1 MGIAISLKK
10 YLDQQGVAYEVLTH
24 HYTTSSLAA
33 AQAANVPAGSL
44 AKPVILEDE
53 QGYVMAV
60 LPANCRLEL
69 GSLHQL
75 LHRRLGLATE
85 KEVTGLFKD
94 CELGAIPPVGAPY
107 GLQVVVDDS
116 LDSQP
121 DIYFEGG
128 DHRALLHIRHTELEG
143 LLPGARHGQISHRVI

>member
-1 MGIAISLKK
+1 MGISRRLKN
-10 YLDQQGVAYEVLTH
+10 YLDQQGVAYDVLPH

-33 AQAANVPAGSL
+33 ARAANVPTGSL
-44 AKPVILEDE
+44 AKSVILEDE
-53 QGYVMAV
+53 QGYLMAV

-69 GSLHQL
+69 GALHRL

-85 KEVTGLFKD
+85 QEVAELFKD
-94 CELGAIPPVGAPY
+94 CELGAIPPVGEAY
-107 GLQVVVDDS
+107 GLGVVVDER

-128 DHRALLHIRHTELEG
+128 DHRALLHVRHKALAG
-143 LLPGARHGQISHRVI
+143 LLPGARRGHISRQVV

>member
-1 MGIAISLKK
+1 MGIAKRLKN
-10 YLDQQGVAYEVLTH
+10 YLEQQGVDYEVLTH
-24 HYTTSSLAA
+24 HRTTSSLAA

-44 AKPVILEDE
+44 AKPVILEDD

-69 GSLHQL
+69 GSLHLL

-85 KEVTGLFKD
+85 QEVADLFQD
-94 CELGAIPPVGAPY
+94 CELGAIPPVGEAY
-107 GLQVVVDDS
+107 GLEVVVDDS
-116 LDSQP
+116 LARQS

-128 DHRALLHIRHTELEG
+128 DHRALLHVRHAALAE
-143 LLPGARHGQISHRVI
+143 LLPGARHGRISHRVI

>member
-1 MGIAISLKK
+1 MGIAKRLKNF
-10 YLDQQGVAYEVLTH
+10 LDQQGVAYEVLAH
-24 HYTTSSLAA
+24 HHTTSSLAA

-85 KEVTGLFKD
+85 QAVTRLFKD
-94 CELGAIPPVGAPY
+94 CERGAIPPVGQAY
-107 GLQVVVDDS
+107 GLEVVVDDS
-116 LDSQP
+116 LASQS

-128 DHRALLHIRHTELEG
+128 DHRALLHVRHASLER
-143 LLPGARHGQISHRVI
+143 LLPGARHGHISHRVI